1 MSNYIHE
8 WDEEKNALLKDKFR
22 ICFEDVLIA
31 LQSGKLLS
39 EEPHFNQKDYPH
51 QKIYIVEINEYAYV
65 VPFVIHNAK
74 QSYFLKTIY
83 PSRKHTKLFL
93 TDRHND

>member
-31 LQSGKLLS
+31 LQSGKL
-39 EEPHFNQKDYPH
+39 
-51 QKIYIVEINEYAYV
+51 
-65 VPFVIHNAK
+65 
-74 QSYFLKTIY
+74 
-83 PSRKHTKLFL
+83 
-93 TDRHND
+93 